1 MSNGGFRQPT
11 YLHIPTGTEVAPM
24 FAKTGLHTGVLAKI
38 WELVDV
44 NQDGRLACEEFVVAM
59 HLAERVKSGL
69 TLPRI
74 LPAELYPG
82 PTKYATIDRKAHTPT
97 SSRADKPVSC
107 QSQFNTQ
114 LFLCLT
120 CCKLRLKKWHFC
132 LEVPKHIE

>member
-11 YLHIPTGTEVAPM
+11 YLHIPTGIEVAPM

-107 QSQFNTQ
+107 KILNLNSTHNFSYASHVVN
-114 LFLCLT
+114 
-120 CCKLRLKKWHFC
+120 
-132 LEVPKHIE
+132 